1 LTSRDPTS
9 ILVGISATEQ
19 DLIDPRVAAEPA
31 ALEICALRKAYG
43 STVALDGVDLSVPPG
58 TVLGLLGPNGAGKTT
73 LVSIVAGLCRPD
85 EGRVLVRGVDVAR
98 RPRAAR
104 AHLGFAPQET
114 GVYPTLRV
122 RDNLQ
127 FFGGLSGLRA
137 QALRHAI
144 DEIVDALG
152 LADLLD
158 RRVAELSGG
167 QRRRLHTAIALVHR
181 PSLVLLDEPTT
192 GADVRTRSEI
202 LAFVEHLAA
211 SGSTILYSTHYLHEI
226 EELHADVAFINRGR
240 IVARGPVEQLVHT
253 YGTSALDVSFSG
265 TVPRAALA
273 HGAVVSGESV
283 HIPASDPAVAA
294 AELLVRLGPDAVRV
308 TRLEIVR
315 PSLDSVY
322 LQLTGRRYSASEEV
336 AV

>member
-1 LTSRDPTS
+1 LTGRLPAW
-9 ILVGISATEQ
+9 ILVGISTTDQ
-19 DLIDPRVAAEPA
+19 DLIDQRVAAEPA
-31 ALEICALRKAYG
+31 ALEVRGLRKAYG
-43 STVALDGVDLSVPPG
+43 PTTALDGVDLAVPRG
-58 TVLGLLGPNGAGKTT
+58 SVLGLLGPNGAGKTT

-85 EGRVLVRGVDVAR
+85 EGRVLVHGIDVGR

-104 AHLGFAPQET
+104 ACLGFAPQET

-127 FFGGLSGLRA
+127 FFGGLAGLRG
-137 QALRHAI
+137 QTLERAI

-152 LADLLD
+152 LADLVD

-167 QRRRLHTAIALVHR
+167 QRRRLHTALALVHR

-202 LAFVEHLAA
+202 LAFVRQLAA

-226 EELHADVAFINRGR
+226 EELRADVAFIDRGR
-240 IVARGPVEQLVHT
+240 IVARGPVEELVHT
-253 YGTSALDVSFSG
+253 YGTSALVVSFSG
-265 TVPRAALA
+265 NVPSAARVD
-273 HGAVVSGESV
+273 GAIVSDESV
-283 HIPASDPAVAA
+283 HIPASDPAATA
-294 AELLVRLGPDAVRV
+294 AELLVHLGPDAVRV
-308 TRLEIVR
+308 KRLEIVR

-322 LQLTGRRYSASEEV
+322 LQLTGRRYSTGAEV